1 MVSGNVMWPSS
12 NNRIWE
18 FAWSLTHDP
27 EGIVIYGARYR
38 GHLVLYKASL
48 PSLRVQHD
56 NNGCGPWKDP
66 LMDYNAQGYWP
77 CYTSKVCLYNY
88 FDAGQPSLRVQAFH
102 RIGQYKLLERWTFL
116 RNGWIYPRLYS
127 SGLQCN
133 LDHRHHVYW
142 RFDFDINGSTQ
153 DLVLEYNTNTPN
165 IGYGPGWH
173 KRGIETSRRKNP
185 TFRRSWAI
193 ADKTSW
199 RGYHLLPGRHD
210 GVADSFSNRDLWI
223 MLYHYNEDSR
233 GNQGDAWDDGLSQY
247 LNGENIDGQD
257 VVLWYAGH
265 LAHHSAEGSD
275 EWHEAGP
282 ALAPFRN
289 WW

>member
-1 MVSGNVMWPSS
+1 
-12 NNRIWE
+12 
-18 FAWSLTHDP
+18 
-27 EGIVIYGARYR
+27 
-38 GHLVLYKASL
+38 
-48 PSLRVQHD
+48 
-56 NNGCGPWKDP
+56 
-66 LMDYNAQGYWP
+66 
-77 CYTSKVCLYNY
+77 
-88 FDAGQPSLRVQAFH
+88 
-102 RIGQYKLLERWTFL
+102 
-116 RNGWIYPRLYS
+116 
-127 SGLQCN
+127 
-133 LDHRHHVYW
+133 
-142 RFDFDINGSTQ
+142 
-153 DLVLEYNTNTPN
+153 
-165 IGYGPGWH
+165 
-173 KRGIETSRRKNP
+173 
-185 TFRRSWAI
+185 
-193 ADKTSW
+193 
-199 RGYHLLPGRHD
+199 LLPGRHD